1 MDFSLEVLTEFAL
14 NLAGYLIVTLLV
26 IVLVARRRQAHKA
39 AAVAGHINAV
49 VPPVLEA
56 ARRAVLPRKADSE
69 PEFLSLSGPQIRPAR
84 SIGEAKP
91 HLAATEVEER
101 PVSVSVSRQENR
113 RAIYRQAR
121 QLLAKGESH
130 RDLLNRLPLT
140 DDEVAMLSATG
151 NA

>member
-1 MDFSLEVLTEFAL
+1 MDFSLDVLTEFAL

-26 IVLVARRRQAHKA
+26 FALVARRRQANKASA
-39 AAVAGHINAV
+39 AAGHVNAV
-49 VPPVLEA
+49 VPPVKETTPRTVLA
-56 ARRAVLPRKADSE
+56 AKADSG
-69 PEFLSLSGPQIRPAR
+69 PEFLPLSGPQSRPTKAIR
-84 SIGEAKP
+84 EAKP

-101 PVSVSVSRQENR
+101 PASLPVSRQENR

-130 RDLLNRLPLT
+130 RELLNRLPLT
-140 DDEVAMLSATG
+140 DDEIAMLSVTG